1 MESFITNWNDENY
14 SKIVLPFEFLSVQHT
29 RGWQHFMP
37 CPGDGI
43 PGFSNLPV
51 KSIRPLFG
59 FMAFFRFSVCETDAF
74 VLIWRV
80 VLIWLICVELKVLL
94 KYTFYMENINF
105 LNLKLNLKPECI
117 VSTAY
122 FVSQRSKIV
131 QNKLHIHN
139 RKYLKSY
146 LVGLFWSRF

>member
-1 MESFITNWNDENY
+1 MKIT
-14 SKIVLPFEFLSVQHT
+14 
-29 RGWQHFMP
+29 
-37 CPGDGI
+37 
-43 PGFSNLPV
+43 V
-51 KSIRPLFG
+51 KSYYHLSSSQFNTPAGYSILCRAQVMVFPG
-59 FMAFFRFSVCETDAF
+59 FSVCETDAF

-105 LNLKLNLKPECI
+105 LNLKLNLKSECI

-139 RKYLKSY
+139 RKYLKIY
-146 LVGLFWSRF
+146 LLGLFWSRF